1 MNVCVK
7 RPYTCCIFRS
17 ESLSGYTCMPVCN
30 LPCLKGTLAVK
41 IVFFSK
47 HTYVREI
54 WRDDC
59 RFKEKHCTVI
69 MPYFQGLLLGIAV
82 GAEGVW
88 RLEVVVVV
96 PDGNARCRATRPSFP
111 CPLPAR
117 QGLRRQRGPRRSRRL
132 RRRRPLHPAPSLR
145 RSFYSTGPWWIPPGH
160 KRPP

>member
-7 RPYTCCIFRS
+7 RPYTFCIFRS

-30 LPCLKGTLAVK
+30 LPCLKGTLSVK
-41 IVFFSK
+41 IVFFPSIRMS
-47 HTYVREI
+47 REI

-69 MPYFQGLLLGIAV
+69 MPYFQGLLV
-82 GAEGVW
+82 GHCSCRGCVW

-96 PDGNARCRATRPSFP
+96 PDGNARWRATRPGFP
-111 CPLPAR
+111 CPPPAR
-117 QGLRRQRGPRRSRRL
+117 RGLRRQRGPRRSRRL
-132 RRRRPLHPAPSLR
+132 RRRRPLHPAPSLH

-160 KRPP
+160 KRLP